1 MLLDLRDGIR
11 NSKWLKYLLVTI
23 ICIPF
28 ALFGVNSYF
37 SGGGPDYAAKVNGEK
52 VSLGT
57 FQNAYQNENARMR
70 QMFGGQMP
78 EGLNTV
84 SLVGNQAMNA
94 VITQEV
100 MRQATV
106 DNNFAVSDEDVAKG
120 LFSVEAFNVDG
131 RFDKERYQLQLQSM
145 GLSPAEFEEQYR
157 VDLVMQ
163 QLQNS
168 VLATGFSL
176 PDEESRIRQLREQQ
190 RNLSY
195 ISLDVAKTAETIEV
209 SEADISTHYDDNIN
223 LYNNPEK
230 VTIEYIELN
239 IDDLKSDIEV
249 TEEDIRSYY
258 DQNKTQWVAP
268 EQRDA
273 SHILLSLDSDAS
285 DSEAE
290 KVQTQ
295 AQELIDRINAGEAFE
310 DLAKEF
316 SEDSG
321 SAENGGSL
329 GEFGEGV
336 MVPEF
341 EEAAFAMTEGEIS
354 APVRSDF
361 GVHIIRLNKIIG
373 ERGKAFEEVKDEV
386 ENLYRTETA
395 ENRYFEVSE
404 QLQNAAYENSDS
416 LEPAADETGLEVKTS
431 DWIDS
436 ATTDGIGSNRQVL
449 AAALSDDV
457 LNSGLNSETVE
468 LGEYHSVVL
477 RTVEHEPPA
486 PKPLEE
492 VTDDIRT
499 AIQTERATEQL
510 GDLADQIVEQLQGGG
525 DAAAIAAE
533 NDATFS
539 DTVAVARSS
548 NEVDRALI
556 TTLFTMPKPAEGQA
570 GYETV
575 TLSDGNL
582 AVAVFSGIAETTE
595 EATEEEAPDANAPP
609 LISTGPI
616 EFQSMMSS
624 MEQRADIVRNEALLS
639 GGDSPYPAQ

>member
-436 ATTDGIGSNRQVL
+436 TTTDGIGSNRQVL